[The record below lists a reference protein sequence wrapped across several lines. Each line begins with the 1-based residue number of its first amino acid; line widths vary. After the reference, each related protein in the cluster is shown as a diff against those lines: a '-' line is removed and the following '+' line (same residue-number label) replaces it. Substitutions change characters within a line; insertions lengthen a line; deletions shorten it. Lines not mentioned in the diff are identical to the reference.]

1 MKLKSKNTSGSN
13 HQHALLSPSSARKW
27 LSCPAALACEIGL
40 PNESG
45 QAAVNGTVMHLVA
58 ETVINRVIKGEDI
71 RADTYK
77 GVYALNEGKGPI
89 KALVKPEKG
98 AVLITDDF
106 VSQVNKYVDYCR
118 PIIDAA
124 ELIEVESR
132 VNLTRVLHPGVELNG
147 NTLHTFG
154 TADLVAL
161 LPSYHK
167 TLNQEFVLDTEDDGT
182 AYTLIVGDLKTGRHK
197 VLAKENK
204 QMMLYALGLLRAYKR
219 LYDITAVRLVIFQPY
234 AGGADEWDTTPE
246 ALEQFGKFAQGR
258 ALKAIDAF
266 QRGKKGLKPADFRPG
281 NVQCQW
287 CRFSEKCNAK
297 RKVAS
302 RAVES
307 DLEDDTQ
314 QSAEEALKAVHKFCN
329 DADYMDVWDD
339 VSPADI
345 LRLIPDFDGRP
356 AKTVKAK
363 TDPSEIS
370 LDQLKAEWD
379 KLPLMRQHIADIEKA
394 MYAALMRGEVVDGL
408 KLVEGRPG
416 SRSWS
421 DEEAVN
427 QFRANHP
434 NGYLLDKTVPVN
446 PTEAEKI
453 IGKEDPELWAELS
466 KLVTRKPGQPYI
478 AAANDKRPAWTPATD
493 NDLAN

>member
-13 HQHALLSPSSARKW
+13 QEHALLSPSSAKKW
-27 LSCPAALACEIGL
+27 LNCPAALACEFGL

-45 QAAVNGTVMHLVA
+45 QAAVNGTCMHLVS
-58 ETVINRVIKGEDI
+58 ETVLNRVIKGEDI

-124 ELIEVESR
+124 ELVEVESR
-132 VNLTRVLHPGVELNG
+132 VNLTRVLHPERRLRMPAPGGGLLTDEPLQ
-147 NTLHTFG
+147 TFG
-154 TADLVAL
+154 TADLVAVM
-161 LPSYHK
+161 P
-167 TLNQEFVLDTEDDGT
+167 DGM
-182 AYTLIVGDLKTGRHK
+182 LIVGDLKTGRHK

-204 QMMLYALGLLRAYKR
+204 QMMLYALGLLRKLKR

-246 ALEQFGKFAQGR
+246 ALELFGKFASKA

-266 QRGKKGLKPADFRPG
+266 ERGKKGLRPADFRPG
-281 NVQCQW
+281 NDACQW
-287 CRFSEKCNAK
+287 CRFAESCNAK

-302 RAVES
+302 SV
-307 DLEDDTQ
+307 LEDDLADEPEI
-314 QSAEEALKAVHKFCN
+314 SAEDALKAIHKFCN
-329 DADYMDVWDD
+329 DADYMDVWGD
-339 VSPADI
+339 VSAADI

-356 AKTVKAK
+356 NKTAKSKIE
-363 TDPSEIS
+363 PNEMSP
-370 LDQLKAEWD
+370 DQLKAEWD

-394 MYAALMRGEVVDGL
+394 MYAALMRGEQVEGL

-416 SRSWS
+416 NRSWDNEDLVLQETEGNIS
-421 DEEAVN
+421 
-427 QFRANHP
+427 
-434 NGYLLDKTVPVN
+434 LLQKTSIMS
-446 PTEAEKI
+446 PTDAEKAHK
-453 IGKEDPELWAELS
+453 GTPLWARLES
-466 KLVTRKPGQPYI
+466 HVVRKPGQPSI
-478 AAANDKRPAWTPATD
+478 ATADDKRPAWTPVSD
-493 NDLAN
+493 DDLSN

>member
-13 HQHALLSPSSARKW
+13 QEHALLSPSSAKKW
-27 LSCPAALACEIGL
+27 LNCPAALACEFGL

-45 QAAVNGTVMHLVA
+45 QAAVNGTCMHLVA
-58 ETVINRVIKGEDI
+58 ETVLNRVIKGEDI

-89 KALVKPEKG
+89 KALVRPEKG

-124 ELIEVESR
+124 ELVEVESR

-147 NTLHTFG
+147 APLQTFG
-154 TADLVAL
+154 TADLVAVMPRL
-161 LPSYHK
+161 IMK
-167 TLNQEFVLDTEDDGT
+167 ADDVDTG
-182 AYTLIVGDLKTGRHK
+182 YMLIVGDLKTGRHK

-204 QMMLYALGLLRAYKR
+204 QMMLYALGLLRKLKR

-246 ALEQFGKFAQGR
+246 ALGLFGKFASKA

-266 QRGKKGLKPADFRPG
+266 ERGKKGLKPADFRPG
-281 NVQCQW
+281 NDACQW
-287 CRFSEKCNAK
+287 CRFAESCNAK

-302 RAVES
+302 TIENK
-307 DLEDDTQ
+307 DLDDAT
-314 QSAEEALKAVHKFCN
+314 LT
-329 DADYMDVWDD
+329 DD
-339 VSPADI
+339 
-345 LRLIPDFDGRP
+345 GNNEM
-356 AKTVKAK
+356 T
-363 TDPSEIS
+363 

-394 MYAALMRGEVVDGL
+394 MYAALMRGERVEGL

-416 SRSWS
+416 NRSWS
-421 DEEAVN
+421 DIEAVQLIARGN
-427 QFRANHP
+427 P
-434 NGYLLDKTVPVN
+434 DIMYKETLLS
-446 PTEAEKI
+446 PTEAEKEVK
-453 IGKEDPELWAELS
+453 GLHPEIWEHLETY
-466 KLVTRKPGQPYI
+466 VTRKPGQPSI
-478 AAANDKRPAWTPATD
+478 ATEDDKRPAWTPVSD
-493 NDLAN
+493 EDLA

>member
-1 MKLKSKNTSGSN
+1 MKLKSKNNSGSN
-13 HQHALLSPSSARKW
+13 QEHALLSPSSAKKW
-27 LSCPAALACEIGL
+27 LACSASLACEFGL

-45 QAAVNGTVMHLVA
+45 QAAVNGTCMHLVA
-58 ETVINRVIKGEDI
+58 ETVLNRVIKGEDV

-124 ELIEVESR
+124 ELVEVEYR

-147 NTLHTFG
+147 EPLQTFG
-154 TADLVAL
+154 TADLVAVMPRHSP
-161 LPSYHK
+161 LPS
-167 TLNQEFVLDTEDDGT
+167 LDGT
-182 AYTLIVGDLKTGRHK
+182 YTLIVGDLKTGRHK
-197 VLAKENK
+197 VTAKENK
-204 QMMLYALGLLRAYKR
+204 QMMLYALGLLRVYKR

-281 NVQCQW
+281 NDACRW
-287 CRFSEKCNAK
+287 CRFAESCNAK

-302 RAVES
+302 REVES
-307 DLEDDTQ
+307 DLSDDST
-314 QSAEEALKAVHKFCN
+314 E
-329 DADYMDVWDD
+329 M
-339 VSPADI
+339 
-345 LRLIPDFDGRP
+345 
-356 AKTVKAK
+356 
-363 TDPSEIS
+363 S

-394 MYAALMRGEVVDGL
+394 MYSALMRGEQVEGL

-416 SRSWS
+416 NRSWS
-421 DEEAVN
+421 DLSKVEELAKQRPSTMYKEV
-427 QFRANHP
+427 
-434 NGYLLDKTVPVN
+434 LLS
-446 PTEAEKI
+446 PTEAEKVI
-453 IGKEDPELWAELS
+453 SKDDWADDFA
-466 KLVTRKPGQPYI
+466 KLVTRKPGQPSI
-478 AAANDKRPAWTPATD
+478 ATSDDKRPAWPPATD
-493 NDLAN
+493 SDLED

>member
-1 MKLKSKNTSGSN
+1 MKIKSKVVNSN
-13 HQHALLSPSSARKW
+13 QSHALLSPSSARKW
-27 LSCPAALACEIGL
+27 MACPAALACEFGL

-45 QAAVNGTVMHLVA
+45 QAAVNGTVMHLLA
-58 ETVINRVIKGEDI
+58 ETVLNRVIKGDDI
-71 RADTYK
+71 TADKYK

-124 ELIEVESR
+124 ELVEVESR
-132 VNLTRVLHPGVELNG
+132 VNLTRVLHPGVMMPLPDEGDGIKRETILQ
-147 NTLHTFG
+147 TFG
-154 TADLVAL
+154 TADMVAL
-161 LPSYHK
+161 LPIAVSA
-167 TLNQEFVLDTEDDGT
+167 TEREHM
-182 AYTLIVGDLKTGRHK
+182 LIVGDLKTGRHK

-204 QMMLYALGLLRAYKR
+204 QMMLYALGLLRVYKR

-246 ALEQFGKFAQGR
+246 ALEQFRKFAQGR

-281 NVQCQW
+281 NDACRW

-297 RKVAS
+297 RRVATDVAS
-302 RAVES
+302 DIPVADAQVE
-307 DLEDDTQ
+307 
-314 QSAEEALKAVHKFCN
+314 
-329 DADYMDVWDD
+329 M
-339 VSPADI
+339 
-345 LRLIPDFDGRP
+345 
-356 AKTVKAK
+356 
-363 TDPSEIS
+363 S

-394 MYAALMRGEVVDGL
+394 MYAALMRGEQVEGL

-416 SRSWS
+416 NRSWI
-421 DEEAVN
+421 DPEKIIEAYGDGVMKSV
-427 QFRANHP
+427 
-434 NGYLLDKTVPVN
+434 LMS
-446 PTEAEKI
+446 PTEAAKVLP
-453 IGKEDPELWAELS
+453 EDVLS
-466 KLVTRKPGQPYI
+466 MFVTRKPGQPSI
-478 AAANDKRPAWTPATD
+478 ATSDDKRPAWTPATD
-493 NDLAN
+493 SDLED

>member
-13 HQHALLSPSSARKW
+13 QEHALLSPSSAKKW
-27 LSCPAALACEIGL
+27 LSCPAALACEFGL

-58 ETVINRVIKGEDI
+58 ETVLNRVIKGEDI

-124 ELIEVESR
+124 ELVEVESR

-147 NTLHTFG
+147 EPLQTFG
-154 TADLVAL
+154 TADLVAVM
-161 LPSYHK
+161 P
-167 TLNQEFVLDTEDDGT
+167 DGM
-182 AYTLIVGDLKTGRHK
+182 LIVGDLKTGRHK

-204 QMMLYALGLLRAYKR
+204 QMMLYALGLLRKLKR

-246 ALEQFGKFAQGR
+246 ALELFGKFASKA

-266 QRGKKGLKPADFRPG
+266 ERGKKGLKPADFRPG
-281 NVQCQW
+281 NDACQW

-297 RKVAS
+297 SNATRLATTDAAGGIPVAN
-302 RAVES
+302 AQAEMT
-307 DLEDDTQ
+307 LE
-314 QSAEEALKAVHKFCN
+314 
-329 DADYMDVWDD
+329 
-339 VSPADI
+339 
-345 LRLIPDFDGRP
+345 
-356 AKTVKAK
+356 
-363 TDPSEIS
+363 
-370 LDQLKAEWD
+370 QLKAEWD

-394 MYAALMRGEVVDGL
+394 MYAALMRGEQVEGL

-416 SRSWS
+416 NRSWS
-421 DEEAVN
+421 DKAMIEKIVDGDDLMYKRE
-427 QFRANHP
+427 
-434 NGYLLDKTVPVN
+434 LLS
-446 PTEAEKI
+446 PTEAEKVLSE
-453 IGKEDPELWAELS
+453 GKWAALS
-466 KLVTRKPGQPYI
+466 GYVTRKPGQPSI
-478 AAANDKRPAWTPATD
+478 ATADDKRPAWTPVSDTD
-493 NDLAN
+493 LED

>member
-13 HQHALLSPSSARKW
+13 QEHALLSPSSAKKW
-27 LSCPAALACEIGL
+27 LNCPAALACEFGI

-45 QAAVNGTVMHLVA
+45 QAAVNGTAMHLVA
-58 ETVINRVIKGEDI
+58 ETVLNRVIKGEDI

-89 KALVKPEKG
+89 KALTKPEKG

-124 ELIEVESR
+124 EVVEVESR
-132 VNLTRVLHPGVELNG
+132 VNLTRVLHPGVTVQDYDEDGSIVYDENG
-147 NTLHTFG
+147 DPYQKPLQTFG

-161 LPSYHK
+161 LPRA
-167 TLNQEFVLDTEDDGT
+167 DGSHM
-182 AYTLIVGDLKTGRHK
+182 LIVGDLKTGRHK

-204 QMMLYALGLLRAYKR
+204 QMMLYALGPLRKLKR

-246 ALEQFGKFAQGR
+246 ALEQFGKFASKA

-266 QRGKKGLKPADFRPG
+266 ERGKKGLKPADFRPG
-281 NVQCQW
+281 NDACQW
-287 CRFSEKCNAK
+287 CRFAESCNAK

-302 RAVES
+302 AEAES
-307 DLEDDTQ
+307 DLSDDST
-314 QSAEEALKAVHKFCN
+314 E
-329 DADYMDVWDD
+329 M
-339 VSPADI
+339 
-345 LRLIPDFDGRP
+345 
-356 AKTVKAK
+356 
-363 TDPSEIS
+363 S

-394 MYAALMRGEVVDGL
+394 MYAALMRGEQVEGL

-416 SRSWS
+416 NRSWS
-421 DEEAVN
+421 DKKAVEEFIVN
-427 QFRANHP
+427 R
-434 NGYLLDKTVPVN
+434 GGGLDDYMYKKSLIS
-446 PTEAEKI
+446 PTEAEKELA
-453 IGKEDPELWAELS
+453 EDFFDVWEQLNEH
-466 KLVTRKPGQPYI
+466 VIRKPGQPSI
-478 AAANDKRPAWTPATD
+478 ATADDKRPEWTNVSD
-493 NDLAN
+493 EDLSN

>member
-1 MKLKSKNTSGSN
+1 MKIKSKNTSGSN
-13 HQHALLSPSSARKW
+13 QEHALLSPSSAKKW
-27 LSCPAALACEIGL
+27 LSCPAALACEFGL

-58 ETVINRVIKGEDI
+58 ETVLNRVIKGEDI

-124 ELIEVESR
+124 ELVEVESR

-147 NTLHTFG
+147 TPLQTFG
-154 TADLVAL
+154 TADLVAVM
-161 LPSYHK
+161 P
-167 TLNQEFVLDTEDDGT
+167 DGM
-182 AYTLIVGDLKTGRHK
+182 LIVGDLKTGRHK

-204 QMMLYALGLLRAYKR
+204 QMMLYALGLLRKLKR

-246 ALEQFGKFAQGR
+246 ALEQFGKFASKA

-266 QRGKKGLKPADFRPG
+266 ERGKKGLKPADFRPG
-281 NVQCQW
+281 NDACQW
-287 CRFSEKCNAK
+287 CRFAEKCNAK
-297 RKVAS
+297 RKTAS
-302 RAVES
+302 AEAES
-307 DLEDDTQ
+307 DLSDEST
-314 QSAEEALKAVHKFCN
+314 E
-329 DADYMDVWDD
+329 M
-339 VSPADI
+339 
-345 LRLIPDFDGRP
+345 
-356 AKTVKAK
+356 T
-363 TDPSEIS
+363 

-394 MYAALMRGEVVDGL
+394 MYAALMRGEQMEGL

-416 SRSWS
+416 NRSW
-421 DEEAVN
+421 DNAEDVGDLVN
-427 QFRANHP
+427 QW
-434 NGYLLDKTVPVN
+434 GVEDLMTKQVMLT
-446 PTEAEKI
+446 PTEAEKVMKGHDKWDLLQVRI
-453 IGKEDPELWAELS
+453 
-466 KLVTRKPGQPYI
+466 TRKPGQPSI
-478 AAANDKRPAWTPATD
+478 AAADDKRPAWTPVSD
-493 NDLAN
+493 DDLSN

>member
-13 HQHALLSPSSARKW
+13 QEHALLSPSSAKKW
-27 LSCPAALACEIGL
+27 LACPAALACEFGL

-58 ETVINRVIKGEDI
+58 ETVLNRIIKNDYPVT
-71 RADTYK
+71 ADTYK
-77 GVYALNEGKGPI
+77 GCYALNEGKGPI

-124 ELIEVESR
+124 ELVEVESR

-147 NTLHTFG
+147 NPLQTFG

-161 LPSYHK
+161 LPLVKH
-167 TLNQEFVLDTEDDGT
+167 ECEVGHM
-182 AYTLIVGDLKTGRHK
+182 LIVGDLKTGRHK
-197 VLAKENK
+197 VAAKENK
-204 QMMLYALGLLRAYKR
+204 QMMLYALGLLRVYKR

-266 QRGKKGLKPADFRPG
+266 QRGKKGLKPADFRPSNDG
-281 NVQCQW
+281 CQW
-287 CRFSEKCNAK
+287 CRFAEKCNAK
-297 RKVAS
+297 RKVATAS
-302 RAVES
+302 VDFQVISEQMPAEMT
-307 DLEDDTQ
+307 LEHLK
-314 QSAEEALKAVHKFCN
+314 EA
-329 DADYMDVWDD
+329 
-339 VSPADI
+339 
-345 LRLIPDFDGRP
+345 
-356 AKTVKAK
+356 
-363 TDPSEIS
+363 
-370 LDQLKAEWD
+370 WD

-394 MYAALMRGEVVDGL
+394 MYAALMRGEQVEGL

-416 SRSWS
+416 NRSWS
-421 DEEAVN
+421 DTDKVEAFAKEHVIED
-427 QFRANHP
+427 
-434 NGYLLDKTVPVN
+434 LLHKSVLLS
-446 PTEAEKI
+446 PTEAEKVMD
-453 IGKEDPELWAELS
+453 GAGWELLAP
-466 KLVTRKPGQPYI
+466 LVTRKPGQPSI
-478 AAANDKRPAWTPATD
+478 ATADDKRPEWTGVAD
-493 NDLAN
+493 ADLSD

>member
-13 HQHALLSPSSARKW
+13 QEHALLSPSSAKKW
-27 LSCPAALACEIGL
+27 LNCPAALACEFDI

-58 ETVINRVIKGEDI
+58 ETVLNRVIKGEDI

-124 ELIEVESR
+124 ELVEVESR

-147 NTLHTFG
+147 EPLQTFG
-154 TADLVAL
+154 TADLVAVM
-161 LPSYHK
+161 P
-167 TLNQEFVLDTEDDGT
+167 DGM
-182 AYTLIVGDLKTGRHK
+182 LIVGDLKTGRHK

-204 QMMLYALGLLRAYKR
+204 QMMLYALGLLRKLKR

-246 ALEQFGKFAQGR
+246 ALELFGKFASKA

-266 QRGKKGLKPADFRPG
+266 ERGKKGLKPADFRPG
-281 NVQCQW
+281 NGQCQW
-287 CRFSEKCNAK
+287 CRFAEKCNAK
-297 RKVAS
+297 RKSAS
-302 RAVES
+302 TETES
-307 DLEDDTQ
+307 DLSDDST
-314 QSAEEALKAVHKFCN
+314 E
-329 DADYMDVWDD
+329 M
-339 VSPADI
+339 
-345 LRLIPDFDGRP
+345 
-356 AKTVKAK
+356 T
-363 TDPSEIS
+363 

-394 MYAALMRGEVVDGL
+394 MYAALMRGEQVEGL

-416 SRSWS
+416 NRSWS
-421 DEEAVN
+421 DKAMIEKIVDGDDLMYKRE
-427 QFRANHP
+427 
-434 NGYLLDKTVPVN
+434 LLS
-446 PTEAEKI
+446 PTEAEKVLSE
-453 IGKEDPELWAELS
+453 GKWAALS
-466 KLVTRKPGQPYI
+466 GYVTRKPGQPSI
-478 AAANDKRPAWTPATD
+478 TTADDKRPEWTPVSD
-493 NDLAN
+493 DDLSN

>member
-13 HQHALLSPSSARKW
+13 QEHALLSPSSAKKW
-27 LSCPAALACEIGL
+27 LNCPAALACEFGL

-58 ETVINRVIKGEDI
+58 ETVLNRVIKGEDI

-77 GVYALNEGKGPI
+77 GVYALHEGKGPI

-124 ELIEVESR
+124 ELVEVESR
-132 VNLTRVLHPGVELNG
+132 VNLTRVLHPGAELNG
-147 NTLHTFG
+147 NPLQTFG
-154 TADLVAL
+154 TADLVAVM
-161 LPSYHK
+161 P
-167 TLNQEFVLDTEDDGT
+167 DGSIDRQSFSPT
-182 AYTLIVGDLKTGRHK
+182 GIMSHSEPLIVGNMLIVGDLKTGRHK

-204 QMMLYALGLLRAYKR
+204 QMMLYALGLLRVYKR

-246 ALEQFGKFAQGR
+246 ALEQFGKFAHGR

-266 QRGKKGLKPADFRPG
+266 QRGKKGLKPSDFRPG
-281 NVQCQW
+281 NDACRW
-287 CRFSEKCNAK
+287 CRFAEKCTAK
-297 RKVAS
+297 RKAVS
-302 RAVES
+302 SEVES
-307 DLEDDTQ
+307 DL
-314 QSAEEALKAVHKFCN
+314 SN
-329 DADYMDVWDD
+329 DSTEM
-339 VSPADI
+339 
-345 LRLIPDFDGRP
+345 
-356 AKTVKAK
+356 
-363 TDPSEIS
+363 S

-394 MYAALMRGEVVDGL
+394 MYAALMRGEPVEGL

-416 SRSWS
+416 NRSWS
-421 DEEAVN
+421 DTDKVEQATNDHWGLIHKEV
-427 QFRANHP
+427 
-434 NGYLLDKTVPVN
+434 LLS
-446 PTEAEKI
+446 PTEAEKALT
-453 IGKEDPELWAELS
+453 PEMWAKVES
-466 KLVTRKPGQPYI
+466 FVIRKPGQPSI
-478 AAANDKRPAWTPATD
+478 ATADDKRPAWTPATD
-493 NDLAN
+493 DDLAN

>member
-1 MKLKSKNTSGSN
+1 WLGCPASLICEYDIPNTSG
-13 HQHALLSPSSARKW
+13 A
-27 LSCPAALACEIGL
+27 
-40 PNESG
+40 
-45 QAAVNGTVMHLVA
+45 AAVNGTCMHLLA
-58 ETVINRVIKGEDI
+58 ETVLNRVIKGENV

-124 ELIEVESR
+124 QLVEVESR
-132 VNLTRVLHPGVELNG
+132 VNLTRILHPGVELNG
-147 NTLHTFG
+147 NPLQTFG
-154 TADLVAL
+154 TADMVA
-161 LPSYHK
+161 
-167 TLNQEFVLDTEDDGT
+167 VLADGD
-182 AYTLIVGDLKTGRHK
+182 AHMLIVGDLKTGRHK

-204 QMMLYALGLLRAYKR
+204 QMMLYALGLLRVYKR

-266 QRGKKGLKPADFRPG
+266 QRGKKGLKLADFRPG
-281 NVQCQW
+281 NDACQW
-287 CRFSEKCNAK
+287 CRFAEKCNAK

-302 RAVES
+302 REIES
-307 DLEDDTQ
+307 DLSDDST
-314 QSAEEALKAVHKFCN
+314 E
-329 DADYMDVWDD
+329 M
-339 VSPADI
+339 
-345 LRLIPDFDGRP
+345 
-356 AKTVKAK
+356 
-363 TDPSEIS
+363 S
-370 LDQLKAEWD
+370 LDQLKAEYD

-394 MYAALMRGEVVDGL
+394 MYAALMRGEPVAGL

-416 SRSWS
+416 NRIWS

-427 QFRANHP
+427 RFRANHH
-434 NGYLLDKTVPVN
+434 NGYLLDKIVPVN

-466 KLVTRKPGQPYI
+466 KLVTRKPSQPSI
-478 AAANDKRPAWTPATD
+478 ATADDKRPAWTPATD
-493 NDLAN
+493 SDLED

>member
-1 MKLKSKNTSGSN
+1 MKIRTKVENSN
-13 HQHALLSPSSARKW
+13 HEHALLSPSGSAKW
-27 LSCPAALACEIGL
+27 LGCAASLICEYDI
-40 PNESG
+40 PNTSG
-45 QAAVNGTVMHLVA
+45 AAAVNGTCMHTLA
-58 ETVINRVIKGEDI
+58 ETVLNRVIKGADV

-89 KALVKPEKG
+89 KALVRPEKG

-124 ELIEVESR
+124 QLVEVESR
-132 VNLTRVLHPGVELNG
+132 VSLTRILHPGVELNG
-147 NTLHTFG
+147 NQLQTFG
-154 TADLVAL
+154 TADLVAVM
-161 LPSYHK
+161 P
-167 TLNQEFVLDTEDDGT
+167 DGM
-182 AYTLIVGDLKTGRHK
+182 LIVGDLKTGRHK

-204 QMMLYALGLLRAYKR
+204 QMMLYALGLLRVYKR

-246 ALEQFGKFAQGR
+246 ALEIFGRFAQGR

-302 RAVES
+302 REVES
-307 DLEDDTQ
+307 DL
-314 QSAEEALKAVHKFCN
+314 S
-329 DADYMDVWDD
+329 DYSTEM
-339 VSPADI
+339 
-345 LRLIPDFDGRP
+345 
-356 AKTVKAK
+356 
-363 TDPSEIS
+363 S

-394 MYAALMRGEVVDGL
+394 MYAALMRGEHVEGL
-408 KLVEGRPG
+408 KLVEGKMG
-416 SRSWS
+416 
-421 DEEAVN
+421 N
-427 QFRANHP
+427 RAWDLP
-434 NGYLLDKTVPVN
+434 DDIGDLVAQWGIEDLMTKQSLLS
-446 PTEAEKI
+446 PTEAEKVMK
-453 IGKEDPELWAELS
+453 GHEKWELLEARI
-466 KLVTRKPGQPYI
+466 TRKPGQPSI
-478 AAANDKRPAWTPATD
+478 ATSDDKRPAWTPATD
-493 NDLAN
+493 SDLED